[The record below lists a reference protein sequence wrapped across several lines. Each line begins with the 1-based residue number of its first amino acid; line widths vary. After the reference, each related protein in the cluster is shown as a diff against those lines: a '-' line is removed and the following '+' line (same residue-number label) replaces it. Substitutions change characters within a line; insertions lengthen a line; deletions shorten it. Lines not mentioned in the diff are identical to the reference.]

1 MSCNFKVKNLD
12 IRTEFPAPEFKK
24 ITLPD
29 SAWRNGIAVR
39 MPNHLGD
46 SVMALPAL
54 ELLKK
59 TVPQD
64 RALFVIAPEYQRK
77 LFYMLPFVDG
87 FIGLKSAHKM
97 WSAQEYNALK
107 NKRLGIGVM
116 FNRSFRDAMLMR
128 AAGIK
133 KLYGA
138 VLCAVSAMMGRR
150 LIPQIKRYLP

>member
-24 ITLPD
+24 IAIPD
-29 SAWRNGIAVR
+29 SAWRNGMAVR

-46 SVMALPAL
+46 CVMALPAL

-59 TVPQD
+59 MSPEN

-77 LFYMLPFVDG
+77 LFYMLPWVDG

-97 WSAQEYNALK
+97 WSTQEFKSLK

-116 FNRSFRDAMLMR
+116 FNRSFRDANLQ
-128 AAGIK
+128 
-133 KLYGA
+133 KLPKHRK
-138 VLCAVSAMMGRR
+138 RR
-150 LIPQIKRYLP
+150 NKSRRRR